1 MITRR
6 IFIRTLA
13 YGLLAAPLA
22 AEAQQAGKIYRV
34 ALLVGN
40 APVPERWEIFRAAMR
55 EYGWTEG
62 VNLSLEIQ
70 VGALEAADELV
81 RATIAKQTDVIIT
94 VSTAWAV
101 ALHRATSVVPIV
113 MAASGYPVEAGLAK
127 SLNRPG
133 GNVTGNA
140 IYSGTEIFGKYLQL
154 LREASP
160 RMTHIGVLWNYVAP
174 AYPDGPIA
182 LEELRRAARMDN
194 ITLRV
199 YLIRRAEELDA
210 ALKAL
215 VSEGVHG
222 LFATTGTVDW
232 LAQARIAEFALRQ
245 RLPSISDYRWR
256 DETALLL
263 SYAVDPGDLFR
274 RTARFVDRILRGTK
288 PGDLPIE
295 LPTKFN
301 FVINL
306 KTAKAL
312 GLTIPPSLLLQ
323 ADELI
328 Q

>member
-1 MITRR
+1 MTTRR
-6 IFIRTLA
+6 EFIGALA
-13 YGLLAAPLA
+13 GCIVAAPLV

-34 ALLVGN
+34 AWLAGN
-40 APVPERWEIFRAAMR
+40 APVPERWEIFRAALR

-62 VNLSLEIQ
+62 VNLSLEIR
-70 VGALEAADELV
+70 VGALEAADELA
-81 RATIAKQTDVIIT
+81 RAMIAKRPDVIIT
-94 VSTAWAV
+94 AGTAWAV

-113 MAASGYPVEAGLAK
+113 MVASGYPVEAGLAK

-133 GNVTGNA
+133 GNVTGNS
-140 IYSGTEIFGKYLQL
+140 IYAGIEIFGKYLQL
-154 LREASP
+154 LREVSP
-160 RMTHIGVLWNYVAP
+160 RMTHIGVLWDVVAP

-182 LEELRRAARMDN
+182 LEELRRAARMDKV
-194 ITLRV
+194 TLRI
-199 YLIRRAEELDA
+199 YFIRRVEELDD

-215 VSEGVHG
+215 ASEGVHG
-222 LFATTGTVDW
+222 LFVTTGTVHW

-245 RLPSISDYRWR
+245 RLPSITDYRWR
-256 DETALLL
+256 DETSLLL
-263 SYAVDPGDLFR
+263 SYAVDPRDLLR